1 MTETTVAQ
9 GRERN
14 VAASEESPVAG
25 SAPAGLDARPA
36 GAVRRLVAT
45 YRSEIALG
53 IAILLI
59 EFVVSFWT
67 PQVFS
72 YGNVANVAQSAAPLV
87 IMALGSLL
95 VIITG
100 GIDLSVGSTFSLSG
114 MVAGLAMSAG
124 ASWPVASVVGLG
136 VGIVVGAVNGLLVT
150 MLGLA
155 PFVVTLIT
163 YAVGASLAFVIT
175 EGHSIALLDPTFYL
189 LNGGHLI
196 PGLANYV
203 LFCLVGTA
211 AIELGLRKL
220 VMGRW
225 VYAVGSNDKASRL
238 LGIPVNGIRLG
249 VYVIA
254 GLLAAF
260 SSMLSLSY
268 ISNSEA
274 TSGANMM
281 LQAIAACVIG
291 GASLFGGTG
300 SAVGAALG
308 AVMITVIQNGV
319 NLIGINSFW
328 QGSVTGLV
336 ILVAVLIDRLT
347 KIRA

>member
-1 MTETTVAQ
+1 MT
-9 GRERN
+9 
-14 VAASEESPVAG
+14 
-25 SAPAGLDARPA
+25 APQRPIANAGLSEGRRP
-36 GAVRRLVAT
+36 GLLRRLGAT
-45 YRSEIALG
+45 YRSELALAL
-53 IAILLI
+53 AILLI
-59 EFVVSFWT
+59 EGVVSFWS

-72 YGNVANVAQSAAPLV
+72 YGNIANVAQAAAPLV
-87 IMALGSLL
+87 IMALGVLL
-95 VIITG
+95 VIITS
-100 GIDLSVGSTFSLSG
+100 GIDLSVGSIFSLSG
-114 MVAGLAMSAG
+114 MVAGLTMSAG
-124 ASWPVASVVGLG
+124 ASWPVGCLAGLVVG
-136 VGIVVGAVNGLLVT
+136 VAVGAVNGLLVT
-150 MLGLA
+150 LLSLA

-163 YAVGASLAFVIT
+163 YAVAASLAFVIT
-175 EGHSIALLDPTFYL
+175 DGHSIALLDPNFYL
-189 LNGGHLI
+189 LNGGILV
-196 PGLANYV
+196 PGVANYV
-203 LFCLVGTA
+203 LFCLILTA
-211 AIELGLRKL
+211 AIELALRKL

-225 VYAVGSNDKASRL
+225 VYAIGSNDKASRL
-238 LGIPVNGIRLG
+238 LGIPVNRIRLG
-249 VYVIA
+249 VYVGA

-260 SSMLSLSY
+260 ASMLSLSY

-300 SAVGAALG
+300 SAIGAALG

>member
-1 MTETTVAQ
+1 MMEALTVR
-9 GRERN
+9 GPEKN
-14 VAASEESPVAG
+14 MAASEETSAAIPRSG
-25 SAPAGLDARPA
+25 SAS
-36 GAVRRLVAT
+36 RLLAT
-45 YRSEIALG
+45 YRSEIALAV
-53 IAILLI
+53 AILLI
-59 EFVVSFWT
+59 MGVVSFWS

-72 YGNVANVAQSAAPLV
+72 YGNIANVAQSAAPLV
-87 IMALGSLL
+87 IMALGVLL
-95 VIITG
+95 VIITS

-124 ASWPVASVVGLG
+124 AAWPLACVAGLA
-136 VGIVVGAVNGLLVT
+136 VGIAVGAINGLLVT
-150 MLGLA
+150 LLGLA

-175 EGHSIALLDPTFYL
+175 DGHSIALLDPTFYL
-189 LNGGHLI
+189 LNGGQLI
-196 PGLANYV
+196 PGVTNYV
-203 LFCLVGTA
+203 MFCLLGTI

-238 LGIPVNGIRLG
+238 LGIPVNGIRAG

-308 AVMITVIQNGV
+308 AIMITVIQNGV

-336 ILVAVLIDRLT
+336 ILVAVLIDRLA
-347 KIRA
+347 KVRA